1 MKRRLLIS
9 LAGSVGA
16 TLLVVFV
23 GCSTFQNIRGNN
35 QYGADNNLSKRV
47 EGQLKEDPLYKFQ
60 NISVSAYR
68 GEVQLGGVIN
78 SEHQRQS
85 AIRDAQSVQG
95 VMGVKDNMIVN
106 TNPPVMPMQ

>member
-1 MKRRLLIS
+1 M
-9 LAGSVGA
+9 AGSVGA

-35 QYGADNNLSKRV
+35 QYGADKNLSKRV
-47 EGQLKEDPLYKFQ
+47 EAQLKKDPLYKFD

-68 GEVQLGGVIN
+68 GEIQLGGVIN
-78 SEHQRQS
+78 SDNQRTS

-95 VMGVKDNMIVN
+95 VMGVKDNMILS
-106 TNPPVMPMQ
+106 TNAPVMPMQ